1 MARTGS
7 AEVGAVTRNERLLLG
22 GAAGALGVA
31 LVALG
36 GQYLAGYGV
45 LAPVAVYQVLLAS
58 ILYVSARSARSH
70 GEVPRPQPAENEA
83 IRDEMAE
90 PRPSGADAERPRT
103 PRGRHQDTFVLPVT
117 GAAGLGLIVVS
128 LWGSLASGPVG
139 RATLL
144 LAMSLGILAFLLL
157 VAARAVVASATSLPD
172 SVALGEWLRG
182 GQRVAALTGA
192 GLLARGLGLAAVDL
206 GWWIAVAL
214 LAGCAACASELWVRS
229 AAGAVRPGDPRPSVV
244 PPRLVTLQ
252 ALLHGGVSLRGLGEL
267 AERRLG
273 LSLRSTWAITFV
285 RRSVSVLLVSLVGL
299 VWLSTTLVVIGPQEQ
314 GIRLRFG
321 RLASR
326 MPVGPGLHV
335 KWPWPLETVD
345 RYPVTRVQTLALG
358 YAGPP
363 KDSLLWARTHAG
375 EEYQLL
381 LGDGRELLSVDA
393 TVSYRIRDVFAFAFG
408 SQNTRET
415 LEALAYRLLMRET
428 VASNLDRVLTA
439 DRTEFGRR
447 FAVALQRGC
456 DEQGLGLDVLHVGF
470 ISLHPPVGIATAYED
485 VVSAEIERETRA
497 ARARTYQE
505 ATVPA
510 AQTEA
515 TRQVQ
520 EAEAEGAR
528 RLGDAKGAAVRFLA
542 TLGASRTGP
551 ELFRFRRRLEALEEG
566 LAGRSLFIVDHR
578 LRTGAGELWIDVRP
592 TTPKPRQRESP

>member
-1 MARTGS
+1 M
-7 AEVGAVTRNERLLLG
+7 ERLLLG
-22 GAAGALGVA
+22 GAEAALGVA

-45 LAPVAVYQVLLAS
+45 LAPVALYQILLAS
-58 ILYVSARSARSH
+58 VLYASHVSARWAD
-70 GEVPRPQPAENEA
+70 RPGIPPPGPAEGEA
-83 IRDEMAE
+83 VRGETAE
-90 PRPSGADAERPRT
+90 PQSSGTDTERLRAPTAQHPDAI
-103 PRGRHQDTFVLPVT
+103 VLTVA
-117 GAAGLGLIVVS
+117 GAGGLGLIVAS
-128 LWGSLASGPVG
+128 LWGSLGSGPAG
-139 RATLL
+139 RVALL
-144 LAMSLGILAFLLL
+144 LAISLGILAFLLL
-157 VAARAVVASATSLPD
+157 VAARAVVASATSFPD

-182 GQRVAALTGA
+182 GQWVATLTGA
-192 GLLARGLGLAAVDL
+192 GLLARGLGLTAVDL
-206 GWWIAVAL
+206 GWWIAVVL
-214 LAGCAACASELWVRS
+214 LAGCAACAGELWARTAV
-229 AAGAVRPGDPRPSVV
+229 AMVRPGDPRPSVV

-252 ALLHGGVSLRGLGEL
+252 VLFHGDVSLHGLAAL
-267 AERRLG
+267 AEQRLG

-285 RRSVSVLLVSLVGL
+285 RRSAGLLLVSLVGL
-299 VWLSTTLVVIGPQEQ
+299 VWLSTTLVVVGPQEE

-326 MPVGPGLHV
+326 LPVGPGTHL
-335 KWPWPLETVD
+335 KWPWPLEAVD

-393 TVSYRIRDVFAFAFG
+393 TVSYRIRDVITFAFG

-447 FAVALQRGC
+447 FTGALQRAC

-470 ISLHPPVGIATAYED
+470 ISLHPPVGIAAAYED

-515 TRQVQ
+515 TRRVQ

-528 RLGDAKGAAVRFLA
+528 RLADANGSAVRFLA

-566 LAGRSLFIVDHR
+566 LAGRNLFIVDHR
-578 LRTGAGELWIDVRP
+578 LRTDAGELWIDVRP
-592 TTPKPRQRESP
+592 TTPKPRQRENP